1 MTWTP
6 AVLTERLGGDEHLVR
21 ELVDIF
27 LAEYPKLLHAVR
39 TSASQGDGP
48 ALRRAAHALRGSI
61 TNFID
66 DGPTVTALALE
77 RAGEESRLD
86 DAARLFIQLEREVE
100 ELATAMRSF
109 HGNRPCAS

>member
-6 AVLTERLGGDEHLVR
+6 AVLIERLGGDEHLVR

-27 LAEYPKLLHAVR
+27 LTEYPKLLQAVR
-39 TSASQGDGP
+39 TSTGLADGP
-48 ALRRAAHALRGSI
+48 GLRRSAHALRGSI

-86 DAARLFIQLEREVE
+86 DATTLFAQLEREVE
-100 ELATAMRSF
+100 ELARAMRNF
-109 HGNRPCAS
+109 HGGRSCES